1 MVVDRNTGFKY
12 VDPDLHDSRIMEDL
26 LDPDPG
32 GKKRQNLPKK
42 YSSGVLLLTI
52 SD

>member
-12 VDPDLHDSRIMEDL
+12 EDPDLHDSRIMEDL
-26 LDPDPG
+26 PDPG